1 MAPKNRTRTK
11 IALGAAL
18 AVVMALLIAWCVFLV
33 RDKLLLNADR
43 MGTSLATTYAAE
55 EENRFSVYTYF
66 LGLGYTYLD
75 EMVENGTTEVEISE
89 WLDTYSF
96 HMTEV
101 LGAEIID
108 PYVVI
113 DGKIVA
119 ANPWENDDTYDY
131 ASTAWYQ
138 NALANKGHIVYTDAY
153 TDVITGGQLVTLSI
167 AIGDEGDVAAFDIR
181 LEKLNED
188 RATADIPSGGSYF
201 LFDSQGN
208 LLYASTGLDLDDP
221 VVQDYLHDL
230 TDGIEADTDD
240 SDVMSIAG
248 SDGMNRTVYYSQME
262 NGWMSVITIPTQ
274 SILQEGWDNT
284 LLAIVAVFLA
294 MLAIASAFMIRS
306 MLEERKARHTANTL
320 RLLGDTF
327 YAIYL
332 INYRHG
338 TYEAIKSSPDV
349 RSELGAHGDRGDY
362 HYLIDVVKQY
372 VDERTYTEFEKSFSL
387 ENIRALVA
395 DGVAEFGGDFRRTFA
410 DGTRWVSIR
419 IVHNGDLRRDEV
431 IMCFRDVDSEKK
443 RELARKELLENALT
457 SARSTVERKAS
468 YFSSASHD
476 MRTPLNAIIGLTE
489 LAKRDIDDQQKTRE
503 YLGKIEGAGEQL
515 LALVNDVLDMSR
527 MEHGDNGMV
536 NYEPMS
542 LRECVDSTLGLF
554 TAQVQREGKHLDV
567 QVDIEHDRV
576 YGDAK
581 RMSQILNNLVSNA
594 LKYSLEGANIGVS
607 LRETA
612 RTERTAKYQ
621 LDVSDTGIG
630 MSEEFLEQVFEPF
643 ARETMFA
650 PTGVTGTGLGMPI
663 VKSLV
668 QQMSGEISVRSKLG
682 EGTTFT
688 VVVPL
693 QVIDDEPEADEPED
707 ANENAGTALDLTGR
721 TLLIAE
727 DNEINM
733 LIATEFLKMLGATM
747 IEARNGQEALE
758 AFANSKLDEIDA
770 ILMDMQMPVMDGC
783 EATRAIRALD
793 REDATRIPIVAVT
806 ANAFAEDI
814 AKTTEAGM
822 NGHVAKPFTVE
833 ELTSVLGKL
842 LK

>member
-1 MAPKNRTRTK
+1 MAPKNSTRTK
-11 IALGAAL
+11 IALGTAL

-75 EMVENGTTEVEISE
+75 DMVKNGTTEAEVSE
-89 WLDTYSF
+89 WLDTYSA

-188 RATADIPSGGSYF
+188 RMTADIPSGGSYF

-327 YAIYL
+327 YAIDL
-332 INYRHG
+332 IDYQHG
-338 TYEAIKSSPDV
+338 TD
-349 RSELGAHGDRGDY
+349 
-362 HYLIDVVKQY
+362 
-372 VDERTYTEFEKSFSL
+372 
-387 ENIRALVA
+387 
-395 DGVAEFGGDFRRTFA
+395 
-410 DGTRWVSIR
+410 
-419 IVHNGDLRRDEV
+419 
-431 IMCFRDVDSEKK
+431 
-443 RELARKELLENALT
+443 
-457 SARSTVERKAS
+457 
-468 YFSSASHD
+468 
-476 MRTPLNAIIGLTE
+476 
-489 LAKRDIDDQQKTRE
+489 
-503 YLGKIEGAGEQL
+503 
-515 LALVNDVLDMSR
+515 
-527 MEHGDNGMV
+527 
-536 NYEPMS
+536 
-542 LRECVDSTLGLF
+542 
-554 TAQVQREGKHLDV
+554 
-567 QVDIEHDRV
+567 
-576 YGDAK
+576 
-581 RMSQILNNLVSNA
+581 
-594 LKYSLEGANIGVS
+594 
-607 LRETA
+607 
-612 RTERTAKYQ
+612 
-621 LDVSDTGIG
+621 
-630 MSEEFLEQVFEPF
+630 
-643 ARETMFA
+643 
-650 PTGVTGTGLGMPI
+650 
-663 VKSLV
+663 
-668 QQMSGEISVRSKLG
+668 
-682 EGTTFT
+682 
-688 VVVPL
+688 
-693 QVIDDEPEADEPED
+693 
-707 ANENAGTALDLTGR
+707 
-721 TLLIAE
+721 
-727 DNEINM
+727 
-733 LIATEFLKMLGATM
+733 
-747 IEARNGQEALE
+747 
-758 AFANSKLDEIDA
+758 
-770 ILMDMQMPVMDGC
+770 
-783 EATRAIRALD
+783 
-793 REDATRIPIVAVT
+793 
-806 ANAFAEDI
+806 
-814 AKTTEAGM
+814 
-822 NGHVAKPFTVE
+822 
-833 ELTSVLGKL
+833 
-842 LK
+842 